1 MSLRTLARR
10 AGATGAIVVVVTTAA
25 GCAADPPSG
34 VVGLTVTGCATG
46 AAHGSGIVVAP
57 GLVLTAA
64 HVVKGADEIDVTNGI
79 RSTTASVVAFDPDMD
94 LAYVRIDGDL
104 GALSSLAERDV
115 DRGERGVAYVFRDG
129 HVVALPVTVRRPVR
143 IQTEDIYVK
152 GETSR
157 PGLELDADIQSGDSG
172 GPVMV
177 DGEVVGVLWARSS
190 KFDRRA
196 YAINPVAAGER
207 VREQLRSGELG
218 DDVDLER
225 CN

>member
-1 MSLRTLARR
+1 MSLRTTARCVR
-10 AGATGAIVVVVTTAA
+10 ATGAIVIVATAT

-34 VVGLTVTGCATG
+34 VVGLTVTGCSTG

-64 HVVKGADEIDVTNGI
+64 HVVKGADAIDVTNGA

-94 LAYVRIDGDL
+94 LAYVRVDADL
-104 GALSSLAERDV
+104 GASSSLAGRGV
-115 DRGERGVAYVFRDG
+115 DRGEPGVAYVFRDG

-143 IQTEDIYVK
+143 IQTEDIYIE
-152 GETSR
+152 GETNR
-157 PGLELDADIQSGDSG
+157 PGFELDADIESGDSG

-190 KFDRRA
+190 KFERRA
-196 YAINPVAAGER
+196 YAIDPVAAGER
-207 VREQLRSGELG
+207 VREQLRTGVIEDSI
-218 DDVDLER
+218 DLDR
-225 CN
+225 CT

>member
-10 AGATGAIVVVVTTAA
+10 AGATGAIVVVATTAA

-64 HVVKGADEIDVTNGI
+64 HVVKGADEIDVTNGT

-129 HVVALPVTVRRPVR
+129 HVETLPVTVRRPVR
-143 IQTEDIYVK
+143 IQTEDIYIE

-157 PGLELDADIQSGDSG
+157 PGLELEDRKSTR
-172 GPVMV
+172 
-177 DGEVVGVLWARSS
+177 LNSS
-190 KFDRRA
+190 HSQIS
-196 YAINPVAAGER
+196 YAVFCLKKKK
-207 VREQLRSGELG
+207 Q
-218 DDVDLER
+218 
-225 CN
+225 